1 MLSHMNEVDPFIF
14 CYMFLYEIQNCI
26 FHWFSQH
33 KESTHDTL
41 FDGNEIKLLVSGSN
55 PRIQGFRKFKR

>member
-14 CYMFLYEIQNCI
+14 CYMFLYEIQNYI
-26 FHWFSQH
+26 FHGFSQH

-41 FDGNEIKLLVSGSN
+41 FDGNETKLLVSSSN
-55 PRIQGFRKFKR
+55 PRI